1 VGATVFTSAGYRVLW
16 NGVRWVA
23 GVTGGNTIAYSTTG
37 TTWYGAIASTSIF
50 TTGYGVGGNPQTGL
64 TPIVDSKLVLTSDA
78 VMSNTI
84 QFATEPYYQG
94 GYNNIG
100 IKVTATTL

>member
-1 VGATVFTSAGYRVLW
+1 MGVTVFTSAGYRVLW

-23 GVTGGNTIAYSTTG
+23 GGTGGNTIAYSTTG
-37 TTWYGAIASTSIF
+37 TTWYGALASTSIF
-50 TTGYGVGGNPQTGL
+50 STGFGVGGNPQTGL
-64 TPIVDSKLVLTSDA
+64 TVPIDSKLVLTSD
-78 VMSNTI
+78 SGTLNTI